1 MYGGVR
7 LEKGSRLAPR
17 EPRNLPKD
25 ATSDRASDSASAT
38 PTGVLAE
45 PGFECRFPRRVNVN
59 RHTSVSLI
67 ALIVPC
73 LVCAA
78 PDPAPTPSL
87 TIYNQNFAVVRQ
99 EIPLD
104 LKSGTTSVRLTDIT
118 AHLEPDS
125 VILRDPSGKRPLQ
138 VLEQNYRA
146 DPVSEVLLLS
156 LYEGKTI
163 NFLVQTGGKQ
173 EVVPGKI
180 IRSGYVPHDVMAQSR
195 YGGEYYQS
203 QIAYAQNSQPIVE
216 IEGQIR
222 FGLPGTP
229 MFPALADD
237 TVLKPTLQWLLAS
250 DKPGPVLA
258 ELSYVTGGLTWQ
270 ADYNIVAPEKGDVVD
285 IVGWVTMDNQSG
297 KDFEN
302 ARIKL
307 MAGDVNKVQNG
318 QPIDI
323 GYASLSVGGVVGGM
337 QPPVTEKAF
346 DEYHLYSLARTTTL
360 HDRETKQVEFVRAN
374 NVATKQVYIYDGLKI
389 DPNRYNGWNI
399 EMIRN
404 NSEYGTE
411 SNPKIW
417 VMREF
422 TNSEANHLGMPLP
435 KGRVRFYRRNDDGQM
450 EFTGENVIDHTP
462 RDEKVRVYTG
472 NAFDLTGERRRTDY
486 KVDNNHHTLDESFEI
501 KLRNHKKEPVDI
513 RVVEHLYRWMNWDV
527 PTHSDPFNKTDS
539 KTIEFPVTI
548 APDAEKTITYTAHYS
563 W

>member
-1 MYGGVR
+1 M
-7 LEKGSRLAPR
+7 
-17 EPRNLPKD
+17 
-25 ATSDRASDSASAT
+25 
-38 PTGVLAE
+38 
-45 PGFECRFPRRVNVN
+45 N
-59 RHTSVSLI
+59 RHTSFLLI
-67 ALIVPC
+67 ACLLVPC
-73 LVCAA
+73 LLCFAGDETS
-78 PDPAPTPSL
+78 PPSL

-104 LKSGTTSVRLTDIT
+104 LRAGTTSVRVTDIT
-118 AHLEPDS
+118 MHLEPDS

-146 DPVSEVLLLS
+146 DPISEALLLS

-163 NFLVQTGGKQ
+163 DFLVQRGDKQ
-173 EVVPGKI
+173 ETVPGKI
-180 IRSGYVPHDVMAQSR
+180 IRSGYVPHNPMAMDRYGQQYYQGQMVTAQS
-195 YGGEYYQS
+195 E
-203 QIAYAQNSQPIVE
+203 QPI
-216 IEGQIR
+216 IEMEGKVR

-229 MFPALADD
+229 LFPALADD

-250 DKPGPVLA
+250 DKPGPLRA
-258 ELSYVTGGLTWQ
+258 EFSYVTGGLTWE

-285 IVGWVTMDNQSG
+285 VVGWVTMDNQSG

-307 MAGDVNKVQNG
+307 MAGDVNKIQPGQVNRVVQF
-318 QPIDI
+318 
-323 GYASLSVGGVVGGM
+323 ASLGGIGAGM
-337 QPPVTEKAF
+337 APPVTEKAF
-346 DEYHLYSLARTTTL
+346 DEYHLYTLARSTTL
-360 HDRETKQVEFVRAN
+360 HDRETKQVEFVRAA
-374 NVATKQVYIYDGLKI
+374 NVATLQVYIYDGLKL
-389 DPNRYNGWNI
+389 DPNRYMGWNP
-399 EMIRN
+399 ETIRN

-422 TNSEANHLGMPLP
+422 VNSEANHLGMPLP

-462 RDEKVRVYTG
+462 HDEKVRIYTG
-472 NAFDLTGERRRTDY
+472 NAFDLAGERRRTDY
-486 KVDNNHHTLDESFEI
+486 KLDNSKHMLDESFEI
-501 KLRNHKKEPVDI
+501 RVRNHKKEPVDV
-513 RVVEHLYRWMNWDV
+513 RVVEHLYRWMTWDV

-548 APDAEKTITYTAHYS
+548 APDTEKTITYTAHYS